1 MRFFSKFLNPTYV
14 IKICNFDGFALK
26 MLIKGGFL
34 YFSMKANNLV
44 STSTITRA
52 MAYIV
57 KLIPCSRHVLQQCVS
72 LTKDW
77 D

>member
-1 MRFFSKFLNPTYV
+1 MVNPISG

-26 MLIKGGFL
+26 MLIKGVFL
-34 YFSMKANNLV
+34 YFSMKPKNLS
-44 STSTITRA
+44 STPAITRT
-52 MAYIV
+52 MDYIV
-57 KLIPCSRHVLQQCVS
+57 KLMTCSGQVLQQRVS